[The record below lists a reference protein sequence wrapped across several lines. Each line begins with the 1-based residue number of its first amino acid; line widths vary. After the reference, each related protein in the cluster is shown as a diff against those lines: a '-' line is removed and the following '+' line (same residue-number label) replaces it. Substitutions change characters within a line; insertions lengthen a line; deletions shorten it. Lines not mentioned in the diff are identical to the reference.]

1 MKPSHFQCKRNQF
14 TCSDGT
20 CIDLKARCNNVYDCY
35 DGSDESVCEPL
46 STHKKNYRKT
56 FAPFSGSNKTNINIR
71 ITIGSIQSID
81 ELAMTFSSEVAIFL
95 SWRDERITFRNLAK
109 GKTVLSKVWYD
120 QIWLPPL
127 YFSNTK
133 DNKQILSGNSIEV
146 AIIPHGKPT
155 YNKISELNEANV
167 FKGKENDLELE
178 SWNELTFK
186 CNFALWR
193 YPFDV
198 QHCSI
203 DIKIQTELRNYTIL
217 NPKEVTY
224 TGIFNLVTYRNF

>member
-1 MKPSHFQCKRNQF
+1 M
-14 TCSDGT
+14 
-20 CIDLKARCNNVYDCY
+20 KARCNNVYDCS

-71 ITIGSIQSID
+71 IVIGSIQSID
-81 ELAMTFSSEVAIFL
+81 ELAMTFTSEVAIYL
-95 SWRDERITFRNLAK
+95 RWRDERITFYNLAQSENI
-109 GKTVLSKVWYD
+109 LSKDWQD
-120 QIWLPPL
+120 QIWLPSL

-133 DNKQILSGNSIEV
+133 DNKDILSGNSIQV
-146 AIIPHGKPT
+146 VIIPHGQPT
-155 YNKISELNEANV
+155 FNKISELNEANI

-186 CNFALWR
+186 CNFELWR

-198 QHCSI
+198 QHCSV
-203 DIKIQTELRNYTIL
+203 DIKIQAELRNYTSL
-217 NPKEVTY
+217 NPIELTY
-224 TGIFNLVTYRNF
+224 TGIFNLVTYRLF